1 MKLVFFDID
10 GTLAMPGHEPSNAT
24 VEAIRA
30 CRNKGNKVFISTGR
44 VKASVQKDITDIGFD
59 GGIYSA
65 GCRII
70 VDEKEIWHEC
80 MKPELAKRIIEVM
93 EKNRINYTLECESC
107 LYDGTVALN
116 LDGIDEQN
124 GSSELKRIMEM
135 RKKLGNRY
143 PISKYNGESIYKI
156 TFMATSEDKI
166 NVLKRELSNEAK
178 VVAFDN
184 MMKGL
189 PITAG
194 EISAYELNKGF
205 ALKYICN
212 YYQQDVS
219 QSIAFGDSMNDSEI
233 IIQAGTG
240 IAMGNSCDE
249 LKNLADVV
257 CESCEN
263 DGVSKMLIEMGLC

>member
-1 MKLVFFDID
+1 
-10 GTLAMPGHEPSNAT
+10 
-24 VEAIRA
+24 
-30 CRNKGNKVFISTGR
+30 
-44 VKASVQKDITDIGFD
+44 
-59 GGIYSA
+59 
-65 GCRII
+65 
-70 VDEKEIWHEC
+70 
-80 MKPELAKRIIEVM
+80 
-93 EKNRINYTLECESC
+93 LECESC

-205 ALKYICN
+205 ALKYIFN

>member
-1 MKLVFFDID
+1 MKLIFFDID
-10 GTLAMPGHEPSNAT
+10 GTLAMPGNGPSIAT

-30 CRNKGNKVFISTGR
+30 CRNKGNKVFLSTGR
-44 VKASVQKDITDIGFD
+44 TKLVVPNEISNIGFD

-65 GCRII
+65 GGRII
-70 VDEKEIWHEC
+70 AEEKEIWRGC
-80 MKPELAKRIIEVM
+80 MSPELVARIIDVLEN
-93 EKNRINYTLECESC
+93 NRINYSLECENC
-107 LYDGTVALN
+107 LYDGTVELK
-116 LDGIDEQN
+116 LDGVDEEK
-124 GSSELKRIMEM
+124 GSSELQRVLEM

-143 PISKYNGESIYKI
+143 PISQYNGEDVYKI
-156 TFMATSEDKI
+156 TFTAVSEGQIDI
-166 NVLKRELSNEAK
+166 LKSELEKEAK

-184 MMKGL
+184 LLRNL
-189 PITAG
+189 PIIAG
-194 EISAYELNKGF
+194 EISDFKINKGF
-205 ALKYICN
+205 ALEYICN

-233 IIQAGTG
+233 IIQAGIG

-249 LKNLADVV
+249 LKNLADIV